1 MFDSD
6 IWFVG
11 VGCAVFITDV
21 VVVCPVAG
29 VVV

>member
-1 MFDSD
+1 MFGSD
-6 IWFVG
+6 IEFVV

-29 VVV
+29 VV